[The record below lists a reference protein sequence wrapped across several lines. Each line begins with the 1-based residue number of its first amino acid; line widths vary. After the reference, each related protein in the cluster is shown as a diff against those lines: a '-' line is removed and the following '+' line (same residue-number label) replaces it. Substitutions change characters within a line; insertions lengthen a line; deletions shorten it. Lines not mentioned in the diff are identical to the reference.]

1 MSTMDTMNPSGTRAD
16 PIILGDDDS
25 VRGPVRVPDRGPDEH
40 QPPAKR
46 GQFNFTTG
54 TGGMVI
60 HSAPTRRAFV
70 VESEAKEGEAE
81 SDPTTEGEDE
91 GEGEVPETQP
101 VYCADQEEDPGSESG
116 SESESGSGSESG
128 SESESDPKVCIV
140 DACDLEEGQT
150 GKLIDPDTNETVTV
164 TATFGIDPKGGCCDF
179 CIKRGWP

>member
-1 MSTMDTMNPSGTRAD
+1 MDTMNPSGTRAD
-16 PIILGDDDS
+16 PIILGDEES
-25 VRGPVRVPDRGPDEH
+25 VRGPDRVPDRAPDEH

-46 GQFNFTTG
+46 GQFDFTTG

-60 HSAPTRRAFV
+60 HSAPTRLASV
-70 VESEAKEGEAE
+70 VESEPEEGEGEGEGEAE

-101 VYCADQEEDPGSESG
+101 VYCADQEEDP
-116 SESESGSGSESG
+116 ESGSGSESG

-150 GKLIDPDTNETVTV
+150 GKLIDPDTDETVTV
-164 TATFGIDPKGGCCDF
+164 TATFDIDPKGGCCDF
-179 CIKRGWP
+179 CIKRDWA